1 MRLLKVV
8 SDTLFKNRRSKGAK
22 GLALLDPSIQDVL
35 HLGAARVDDD
45 APIAESPWPKLH
57 PALEPTHDLPI
68 SDSLRCCLCELRVA
82 QFAPIK
88 TAPSHHTVDLFVGKL
103 WTGIGVLHHKR
114 PRLLQYDIVD
124 VVTDSKGRAGVA
136 GCRLHEQLSE
146 WSVEQNLSVH
156 HRVICD
162 STSQAKPVSF
172 RLLMQL
178 VQNVKANFLQAGLE
192 GGRDILMQRGDRL
205 SSETRRPEG
214 IDKLVRENATDRRRA
229 VFPRHVHAFRV
240 VLEVVEV

>member
-1 MRLLKVV
+1 MCDRRYYGLLVFLDLIDHKHRRRPMGLLKVV
-8 SDTLFKNRRSKGAK
+8 SDTLFKDRRSKGTEWFAF
-22 GLALLDPSIQDVL
+22 LNTSIQDVL

-45 APIAESPWPKLH
+45 AAIAESPWPKLH

-68 SDSLRCCLCELRVA
+68 SDSLRCCLCELSVA

-88 TAPSHHTVDLFVGKL
+88 ITPSHYIVDLSVLKL

-136 GCRLHEQLSE
+136 GCRLHKQLSE
-146 WSVEQNLSVH
+146 WSVEPNLSVH
-156 HRVICD
+156 HRVLWD
-162 STSQAKPVSF
+162 STGQAKPVSF

-192 GGRDILMQRGDRL
+192 GSRDILMQRGDRL
-205 SSETRRPEG
+205 SS
-214 IDKLVRENATDRRRA
+214 
-229 VFPRHVHAFRV
+229 
-240 VLEVVEV
+240 